1 MIPILYKSIT
11 LGIVP
16 SDYGVGAL
24 TDCLGYTV
32 TETRN
37 GQFEMSMT
45 YSANG
50 IHAEDIEVLSYIKAS
65 ANYFDNPQLFVVY
78 KVGKVMNGK
87 FTVNARHISYLLS
100 NKLILSG
107 TASSCAN
114 ACALLEAQASPFTIR
129 TDKTTVG
136 SFRITEPS
144 SVRSWFGGKEGSLLD
159 VFGTGEW
166 KYDNFSAFLY
176 LHRGADRNVTIR
188 NGKNLTELSQDI
200 DIDNLATGVLPFY
213 KDNDG
218 NVTSGSVIPTGLTL
232 EYEKTIAVDFSQDV
246 NVESATPIV
255 TQLETLGTR
264 YVNNNDFVKPTKS
277 ITVSIAQEDDFNERI
292 DLCDTVHIYYEAL
305 GITAEAECVEVVWN
319 GLAERYEKITFG
331 AVKTN
336 IADTFSQAVKQ
347 LENTAS
353 KSFTAQAVSR
363 ATALITGN
371 LGGYVVLHD
380 SDGNGEPDEIL
391 IMNTP
396 DIATASK
403 VWRWNQNG
411 LGYSSTGY
419 SGQYGLAM
427 TSNGEIVADFIT
439 SGVLNA
445 DVIKAG
451 VIQDAQHNSSI
462 DMTSGQAK
470 LKNLISKNG
479 FFLVDDDDIQ
489 RASLRYTNSGGA
501 SIYVKQRDDATLDAV
516 RIQDAHTGD
525 TDGGLIALFDGS
537 AGDNT
542 NATVSLRTVK
552 NRGGLLN
559 LGVPDGS
566 KTFVRLG
573 NLNDTGGELWLGDKN
588 SNEFVRLY
596 ASANGG
602 SLYLYD
608 ENGNPLFSLYNSSGG
623 VFRLYND
630 DGDNVISLWSPSG
643 NKDGAIYVKDS
654 GGTNNITMFGG
665 DGSITCVSL
674 TQTSSKKVKK
684 NIKKMKDAPD
694 LLKLEAVS
702 FDYKKESLGTDR
714 RGFLAEDVAEI
725 LPNLVKMGEGDTP
738 SSIDYIGMIPYIQSI
753 LKDHEERL
761 LKLEKKKKEA

>member
-1 MIPILYKSIT
+1 MIPILYKTIE
-11 LGIVP
+11 LGTVP

-24 TDCLGYTV
+24 TDCLEYKV
-32 TETRN
+32 TEARN
-37 GQFEMSMT
+37 GIYELTMVYT
-45 YSANG
+45 ANG
-50 IHAEDIEVLSYIKAS
+50 IHAEEIAPLTYIKAS
-65 ANYFDNPQLFVVY
+65 VNFTDDPQLFFVY
-78 KVGKVMNGK
+78 KVGKVLNGK

-100 NKLILSG
+100 NKIILGG
-107 TASSCAN
+107 TAGSCAA
-114 ACALLEAQASPFTIR
+114 ACALLEAQATPFTIR

-136 SFRITEPS
+136 SFRVSEPS

-176 LHRGADRNVTIR
+176 LHRGEDRGVTIR
-188 NGKNLTELSQDI
+188 YGKNLTELSQEI
-200 DIDNLATGVLPFY
+200 DIDNLATGVLPYY

-232 EYEKTIAVDFSQDV
+232 ETDKTIAVDFSQDV
-246 NVESATPIV
+246 NIESGVPIV
-255 TQLETLGTR
+255 TQLATLGAR
-264 YVNNNDFVKPTKS
+264 YVANNELTTPKNS
-277 ITVSIAQEDDFNERI
+277 ITLSIAQSNELTDRI
-292 DLCDTVHIYYEAL
+292 DLCDTAHIYYEAL
-305 GITAEAECVEVVWN
+305 GITASVECVEITWD

-396 DIATASK
+396 DIATATK

-462 DMTSGQAK
+462 DMTSGEASLHNIK
-470 LKNLISKNG
+470 ARNG
-479 FFLVDDDDIQ
+479 LYLVDDNGVVRGYFKEEGVGESHLALVDSTNNPLAQMFIYP
-489 RASLRYTNSGGA
+489 SLGGA
-501 SIYVKQRDDATLDAV
+501 VTIDNINHKEVGRF
-516 RIQDAHTGD
+516 D
-525 TDGGLIALFDGS
+525 TD
-537 AGDNT
+537 
-542 NATVSLRTVK
+542 
-552 NRGGLLN
+552 
-559 LGVPDGS
+559 
-566 KTFVRLG
+566 
-573 NLNDTGGELWLGDKN
+573 
-588 SNEFVRLY
+588 
-596 ASANGG
+596 ANGG
-602 SLYLYD
+602 RLFLYD
-608 ENGNPLFSLYNSSGG
+608 ENGNSLFSLSNSSGG
-623 VFRLYND
+623 VFNLYND
-630 DGDNVISLWSPSG
+630 DGDVVLRLWSPSG
-643 NKDGAIYVKDS
+643 NKDGSIYIKDS

-684 NIKKMKDAPD
+684 NIKKMKDAPA

-738 SSIDYIGMIPYIQSI
+738 SSIDYLGMIPYIQSI

-761 LKLEKKKKEA
+761 LKLEKKK